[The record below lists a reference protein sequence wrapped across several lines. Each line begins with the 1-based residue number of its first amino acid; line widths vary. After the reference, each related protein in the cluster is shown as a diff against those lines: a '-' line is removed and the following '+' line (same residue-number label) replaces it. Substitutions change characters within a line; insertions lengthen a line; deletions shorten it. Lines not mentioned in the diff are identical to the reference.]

1 MEQRLL
7 STLAKHTYSRDIA
20 PVYIQSFEVSNLK
33 QMRQQLDQ
41 LKSIRHAKI
50 IQLYGGKSE
59 QPADAVLA
67 KSTLRYSDMATPQGL
82 KDVASYAHGVGP
94 SKTYIVPNTQPVTPT
109 SFVNDAHAVGL
120 KVHPYTLR
128 PENNFLP
135 DYLDCSAIAAEKCEK
150 GALAEFEIFFKA
162 GVDGVFTDDPA
173 LGRQAA
179 DAFLKK

>member
-7 STLAKHTYSRDIA
+7 TTLAKHTYSRDIA

-41 LKSIRHAKI
+41 LKSIRHTKI

-94 SKTYIVPNTQPVTPT
+94 SKTYIVPNTQPATPT

-135 DYLDCSAIAAEKCEK
+135 DYLDCSEIAAEKCEK